1 LPLVLSALVNPVLHC
16 LLVQLNH
23 VLLTHVV
30 RVAECLAL
38 KAKLSHKCPLCALFL
53 NARLSRFDRS
63 SRRTSVRNPVAMALA
78 GLLTLVF
85 SSCQSSPKTGP
96 DTAAIVNQTE
106 LKNADVEKVYQNRL
120 KQGGQTPSP
129 EEAST
134 LRLNILSQMIND
146 EMLMQRAG
154 VDKLVATEDEVNVK
168 FTEFKKEY
176 TEEKFQQFLKDQ
188 GVTVEDIKK
197 EIRKSATIE
206 KLYNKEITSKISVS
220 ESEIK
225 DYFAKNKASYNL
237 PESWHVLHLLV
248 TPFTDSQ
255 ITNARNDDAKTDEVA
270 RQKVMGLLKR
280 ILSGEDFAIVARDYS
295 EDSSSA
301 QSGGDLRLL
310 NLQQLDAI
318 DPRFRQAVQSL
329 KVGETFSSP
338 IPTKYGYHLVKLIEK
353 EAGGQHELTDPKVQ
367 ADTRQ
372 AIFNRKETLLKT
384 AYLEAVRNQTVVKN
398 LLAQKILADAAGSGP
413 SK

>member
-1 LPLVLSALVNPVLHC
+1 MRNLVV
-16 LLVQLNH
+16 
-23 VLLTHVV
+23 T
-30 RVAECLAL
+30 
-38 KAKLSHKCPLCALFL
+38 
-53 NARLSRFDRS
+53 
-63 SRRTSVRNPVAMALA
+63 ALA

-85 SSCQSSPKTGP
+85 ASCQSAPKTGP
-96 DTAAIVNQTE
+96 DTAAVVNQTE
-106 LKNADVEKVYQNRL
+106 LKNTEVEKVYQNRL

-146 EMLMQRAG
+146 EMLMQRAAA
-154 VDKLVATEDEVNVK
+154 DKLIATEDEVNVK

-255 ITNARNDDAKTDEVA
+255 ITNARNDDAKTDEAA

-310 NLQQLDAI
+310 TLQQLEAV

-338 IPTKYGYHLVKLIEK
+338 IPTKYGYHVVKLIEK

-398 LLAQKILADAAGSGP
+398 LLAQKILADAAGSGA

>member
-1 LPLVLSALVNPVLHC
+1 
-16 LLVQLNH
+16 
-23 VLLTHVV
+23 
-30 RVAECLAL
+30 
-38 KAKLSHKCPLCALFL
+38 
-53 NARLSRFDRS
+53 
-63 SRRTSVRNPVAMALA
+63 MALA

-85 SSCQSSPKTGP
+85 SACQSGPKTGP

-106 LKNADVEKVYQNRL
+106 IKNAEVEKVYQNRL

-154 VDKLVATEDEVNVK
+154 VDKLVANDDEVNVK
-168 FTEFKKEY
+168 FTEFKKDY

-188 GVTVEDIKK
+188 GVIAEDIKK

-220 ESEIK
+220 EGEIK
-225 DYFAKNKASYNL
+225 DFFARNKANYNL

-248 TPFTDSQ
+248 TPFPDSQ
-255 ITNARNDDAKTDEVA
+255 ITNARNDDAKTDEQA
-270 RQKVMGLLKR
+270 RQKVIGLLKR
-280 ILSGEDFAIVARDYS
+280 ILSGEDFSIVARDYS

-310 NLQQLDAI
+310 NVQQLDAI

-384 AYLEAVRNQTVVKN
+384 AYLEAVRNQTIVKN
-398 LLAQKILADAAGSGP
+398 LLAQKILSDAAGS
-413 SK
+413 SVLK

>member
-1 LPLVLSALVNPVLHC
+1 
-16 LLVQLNH
+16 
-23 VLLTHVV
+23 
-30 RVAECLAL
+30 
-38 KAKLSHKCPLCALFL
+38 
-53 NARLSRFDRS
+53 
-63 SRRTSVRNPVAMALA
+63 VRNPVAMALT
-78 GLLTLVF
+78 GLLTLIF
-85 SSCQSSPKTGP
+85 SSCQSGPKTGP
-96 DTAAIVNQTE
+96 DTAAIINQNE
-106 LKNADVEKVYQNRL
+106 IKNAEVEKVYQNRL

-146 EMLMQRAG
+146 EMLMQRAA
-154 VDKLVATEDEVNVK
+154 VDKLVATDDEVNVK
-168 FTEFKKEY
+168 FTEFKKDY

-188 GVTVEDIKK
+188 GVTAEDIKK
-197 EIRKSATIE
+197 EIRKSATVE

-220 ESEIK
+220 EGEIK
-225 DYFAKNKASYNL
+225 DFFARNKANYNL

-248 TPFTDSQ
+248 TPFPDSP
-255 ITNARNDDAKTDEVA
+255 ARNDDAKTDEAA
-270 RQKVMGLLKR
+270 RQKVVGLLKR
-280 ILSGEDFAIVARDYS
+280 ILSGEDFSIVARDHS

-384 AYLEAVRNQTVVKN
+384 AYLEAVRNQTIVKN
-398 LLAQKILADAAGSGP
+398 LLAQKILSDAAGSGV

>member
-1 LPLVLSALVNPVLHC
+1 
-16 LLVQLNH
+16 
-23 VLLTHVV
+23 
-30 RVAECLAL
+30 
-38 KAKLSHKCPLCALFL
+38 
-53 NARLSRFDRS
+53 
-63 SRRTSVRNPVAMALA
+63 VRNPVATVLT
-78 GLLTLVF
+78 GFLTLAF
-85 SSCQSSPKTGP
+85 SSCQSAPRTGP

-106 LKNADVEKVYQNRL
+106 IKNTEVEKVYQNRL

-146 EMLMQRAG
+146 EMLMQRAA
-154 VDKLVATEDEVNVK
+154 VDKLVANEDEVNVK
-168 FTEFKKEY
+168 FTEFKKDY

-188 GVTVEDIKK
+188 GVTAEDIKK

-220 ESEIK
+220 EGEIK
-225 DYFAKNKASYNL
+225 DYFAKNKATYNL

-248 TPFTDSQ
+248 TPFPDSQ
-255 ITNARNDDAKTDEVA
+255 ITNARNDDAKTDEAA
-270 RQKVMGLLKR
+270 RQKVIGLLKR
-280 ILSGEDFAIVARDYS
+280 ILSGEDFSIVARDYS

-384 AYLEAVRNQTVVKN
+384 AYLEAVRNQTIVKN
-398 LLAQKILADAAGSGP
+398 LLAQKILSDAAGSGV
-413 SK
+413 SR

>member
-1 LPLVLSALVNPVLHC
+1 
-16 LLVQLNH
+16 
-23 VLLTHVV
+23 
-30 RVAECLAL
+30 
-38 KAKLSHKCPLCALFL
+38 
-53 NARLSRFDRS
+53 
-63 SRRTSVRNPVAMALA
+63 VRNRVAMALA
-78 GLLTLVF
+78 GLVTLVF
-85 SSCQSSPKTGP
+85 SSCQPGPKTGP

-106 LKNADVEKVYQNRL
+106 IKNAEVEKVYQNRL

-146 EMLMQRAG
+146 EMLMQRAA
-154 VDKLVATEDEVNVK
+154 VDKLVASDDEVNVK
-168 FTEFKKEY
+168 FTEFKKDY

-188 GVTVEDIKK
+188 GVTADDIKK

-220 ESEIK
+220 EGEIK
-225 DYFAKNKASYNL
+225 DFFARNKANYNL
-237 PESWHVLHLLV
+237 PESWHVLHILV
-248 TPFTDSQ
+248 TPFPDAQ
-255 ITNARNDDAKTDEVA
+255 IANARNDDAKTDDAA
-270 RQKVMGLLKR
+270 RQKVVGLLKR
-280 ILSGEDFAIVARDYS
+280 ILSGEDFSIVARDYS

-310 NLQQLDAI
+310 SLQQLDAI

-353 EAGGQHELTDPKVQ
+353 EAGGQRELTDPKVQ

-384 AYLEAVRNQTVVKN
+384 AYLEAVRNQTIVKN
-398 LLAQKILADAAGSGP
+398 LLAQKILSDAAGSGI

>member
-1 LPLVLSALVNPVLHC
+1 
-16 LLVQLNH
+16 
-23 VLLTHVV
+23 
-30 RVAECLAL
+30 
-38 KAKLSHKCPLCALFL
+38 
-53 NARLSRFDRS
+53 
-63 SRRTSVRNPVAMALA
+63 
-78 GLLTLVF
+78 
-85 SSCQSSPKTGP
+85 
-96 DTAAIVNQTE
+96 
-106 LKNADVEKVYQNRL
+106 
-120 KQGGQTPSP
+120 
-129 EEAST
+129 
-134 LRLNILSQMIND
+134 MIND

-154 VDKLVATEDEVNVK
+154 VDKLVATDDEVNVK
-168 FTEFKKEY
+168 FTEFKKDY

-225 DYFAKNKASYNL
+225 DYFAKNKSSYNL

-248 TPFTDSQ
+248 TPFADSQ
-255 ITNARNDDAKTDEVA
+255 ITNARNDDAKTDDVA

-310 NLQQLDAI
+310 TLQQLEAI

-398 LLAQKILADAAGSGP
+398 LLAQKILADAAGSGV

>member
-1 LPLVLSALVNPVLHC
+1 
-16 LLVQLNH
+16 
-23 VLLTHVV
+23 
-30 RVAECLAL
+30 
-38 KAKLSHKCPLCALFL
+38 
-53 NARLSRFDRS
+53 
-63 SRRTSVRNPVAMALA
+63 VRNRVAMALA
-78 GLLTLVF
+78 GLVMLVF
-85 SSCQSSPKTGP
+85 CSCQSGPKTGP

-106 LKNADVEKVYQNRL
+106 IKNAEVEKVYQNRL

-146 EMLMQRAG
+146 EMLMQRAAS
-154 VDKLVATEDEVNVK
+154 DKLVASDDEVNVK
-168 FTEFKKEY
+168 FTEFKKDY

-188 GVTVEDIKK
+188 GVTADDIKK

-220 ESEIK
+220 EGEIK
-225 DYFAKNKASYNL
+225 DFFARNKANYNL
-237 PESWHVLHLLV
+237 PESWHVLHILV
-248 TPFTDSQ
+248 TPFPDSQ
-255 ITNARNDDAKTDEVA
+255 ITNARNDDAKTDEAA
-270 RQKVMGLLKR
+270 RQKVVGLLKR
-280 ILSGEDFAIVARDYS
+280 ILNGEDFSIVARDYS

-310 NLQQLDAI
+310 SLQQLDAI

-367 ADTRQ
+367 ADARQ

-384 AYLEAVRNQTVVKN
+384 AYLEAVRNQTIVKN
-398 LLAQKILADAAGSGP
+398 LLAQKILSDAAASGIP
-413 SK
+413 K

>member
-1 LPLVLSALVNPVLHC
+1 M
-16 LLVQLNH
+16 
-23 VLLTHVV
+23 
-30 RVAECLAL
+30 
-38 KAKLSHKCPLCALFL
+38 
-53 NARLSRFDRS
+53 
-63 SRRTSVRNPVAMALA
+63 RNPVAMALA

-85 SSCQSSPKTGP
+85 SSCQSRPRTGP

-106 LKNADVEKVYQNRL
+106 IKTAEVEKVYQNRL

-146 EMLMQRAG
+146 EMLMQRAA
-154 VDKLVATEDEVNVK
+154 VDKLVASDDEVNVK
-168 FTEFKKEY
+168 FTEFKKDY

-188 GVTVEDIKK
+188 GVNAEDIKK

-220 ESEIK
+220 EGEIK
-225 DYFAKNKASYNL
+225 DFFARNKANYNL

-248 TPFTDSQ
+248 TPFPDSQ
-255 ITNARNDDAKTDEVA
+255 ITNARNDDAKTDEAA
-270 RQKVMGLLKR
+270 RQKIVGLLKR

-295 EDSSSA
+295 EDTSSA
-301 QSGGDLRLL
+301 QTGGDLRLL
-310 NLQQLDAI
+310 SLQQLDAI

-384 AYLEAVRNQTVVKN
+384 AYLEAVRNQTIVKN
-398 LLAQKILADAAGSGP
+398 LLAQKILSDAAGSGV

>member
-1 LPLVLSALVNPVLHC
+1 
-16 LLVQLNH
+16 
-23 VLLTHVV
+23 
-30 RVAECLAL
+30 
-38 KAKLSHKCPLCALFL
+38 
-53 NARLSRFDRS
+53 
-63 SRRTSVRNPVAMALA
+63 VRNPPAVVLT

-85 SSCQSSPKTGP
+85 SSCQSGPKAGP
-96 DTAAIVNQTE
+96 DTAAIINQTE
-106 LKNADVEKVYQNRL
+106 IKNAEVEKVYQNRL
-120 KQGGQTPSP
+120 KQGGQTPSA

-146 EMLMQRAG
+146 EMLMQRAAA
-154 VDKLVATEDEVNVK
+154 DKLVATDDEVNVK
-168 FTEFKKEY
+168 FTEFKKDY

-188 GVTVEDIKK
+188 GVTAEDIKK

-220 ESEIK
+220 EGEIK
-225 DYFAKNKASYNL
+225 DFFAKNKANYNL

-248 TPFTDSQ
+248 TPFPDSQ
-255 ITNARNDDAKTDEVA
+255 ITNSRNDDAKTDEAA

-280 ILSGEDFAIVARDYS
+280 ILSGEDFSIVARDYS

-338 IPTKYGYHLVKLIEK
+338 VPTKYGYHLVKLIEK

-384 AYLEAVRNQTVVKN
+384 AYLEAVRNQTIVKN
-398 LLAQKILADAAGSGP
+398 LLAQKILSDAAGSGV

>member
-1 LPLVLSALVNPVLHC
+1 M
-16 LLVQLNH
+16 
-23 VLLTHVV
+23 
-30 RVAECLAL
+30 
-38 KAKLSHKCPLCALFL
+38 
-53 NARLSRFDRS
+53 
-63 SRRTSVRNPVAMALA
+63 RNPVAMALA

-85 SSCQSSPKTGP
+85 SSCQSAPKTGP

-106 LKNADVEKVYQNRL
+106 IKNAEVEKVYQNRL

-146 EMLMQRAG
+146 EMLMQRAA
-154 VDKLVATEDEVNVK
+154 VDKLVANDDEVNVK
-168 FTEFKKEY
+168 FTEFKKDY

-188 GVTVEDIKK
+188 GVTAEDIKK

-220 ESEIK
+220 EGEIK
-225 DYFAKNKASYNL
+225 DFFARNKANYNL

-248 TPFTDSQ
+248 TPFPDSQ
-255 ITNARNDDAKTDEVA
+255 ITNARNDDAKTDEQA
-270 RQKVMGLLKR
+270 RQKVIGLLKR
-280 ILSGEDFAIVARDYS
+280 ILSGEDFSIVARDYS

-384 AYLEAVRNQTVVKN
+384 AYLEAVRNQTIVKN
-398 LLAQKILADAAGSGP
+398 LLAQKILSDAAGSGV

>member
-1 LPLVLSALVNPVLHC
+1 
-16 LLVQLNH
+16 
-23 VLLTHVV
+23 
-30 RVAECLAL
+30 
-38 KAKLSHKCPLCALFL
+38 
-53 NARLSRFDRS
+53 
-63 SRRTSVRNPVAMALA
+63 VRNPFAVVLI

-85 SSCQSSPKTGP
+85 SSCQSAPRTGP

-106 LKNADVEKVYQNRL
+106 IRNAEVEKVYQNRL
-120 KQGGQTPSP
+120 KQGGQTPSA

-146 EMLMQRAG
+146 EMLMQRAAA
-154 VDKLVATEDEVNVK
+154 DKLVATDDEVNVK
-168 FTEFKKEY
+168 FTEFKKDY

-188 GVTVEDIKK
+188 GVAAEDIKK

-220 ESEIK
+220 EGEIK
-225 DYFAKNKASYNL
+225 DFFAKNKANYNL

-248 TPFTDSQ
+248 TPFPDSQ
-255 ITNARNDDAKTDEVA
+255 ITNSRNDDAKTDEAA
-270 RQKVMGLLKR
+270 RQKVVGLLKR
-280 ILSGEDFAIVARDYS
+280 ILSGEDFSIVARDYS

-310 NLQQLDAI
+310 SLQQLDAI

-338 IPTKYGYHLVKLIEK
+338 VPTKYGYHLVKLIEK

-384 AYLEAVRNQTVVKN
+384 AYLEAVRNQTIVKN
-398 LLAQKILADAAGSGP
+398 LLAQKILSDAAGSGV

>member
-1 LPLVLSALVNPVLHC
+1 MRNLVV
-16 LLVQLNH
+16 
-23 VLLTHVV
+23 T
-30 RVAECLAL
+30 
-38 KAKLSHKCPLCALFL
+38 
-53 NARLSRFDRS
+53 
-63 SRRTSVRNPVAMALA
+63 ALA

-85 SSCQSSPKTGP
+85 ASCQSAPKTGP
-96 DTAAIVNQTE
+96 DTAAVVNQTE

-146 EMLMQRAG
+146 EMLMQRAAS
-154 VDKLVATEDEVNVK
+154 DKLIATEDEVNVK

-220 ESEIK
+220 EGEIK

-255 ITNARNDDAKTDEVA
+255 ITNARNDDAKTDEAA

-310 NLQQLDAI
+310 TLQQLEAV

-338 IPTKYGYHLVKLIEK
+338 IPTKYGYHVVKLIEK

-398 LLAQKILADAAGSGP
+398 LLAQKILADAAGSGA

>member
-1 LPLVLSALVNPVLHC
+1 M
-16 LLVQLNH
+16 
-23 VLLTHVV
+23 
-30 RVAECLAL
+30 
-38 KAKLSHKCPLCALFL
+38 
-53 NARLSRFDRS
+53 
-63 SRRTSVRNPVAMALA
+63 RNPVAMALA

-85 SSCQSSPKTGP
+85 SSCQSAPKTGP

-106 LKNADVEKVYQNRL
+106 IKNAEVEKVYQNRL

-146 EMLMQRAG
+146 EMLMQRAA
-154 VDKLVATEDEVNVK
+154 VDKLVANDDEVNVK
-168 FTEFKKEY
+168 FTEFKKDY

-188 GVTVEDIKK
+188 GVTAEDIKK

-220 ESEIK
+220 EGEIK
-225 DYFAKNKASYNL
+225 DFFARNKANYNL

-248 TPFTDSQ
+248 TPFPDSQ
-255 ITNARNDDAKTDEVA
+255 ITNARNDDAKTDEAA
-270 RQKVMGLLKR
+270 RQKVIGLLKR
-280 ILSGEDFAIVARDYS
+280 ILSGEDFSIVARDYS

-384 AYLEAVRNQTVVKN
+384 AYLEAVRNQTIVKN
-398 LLAQKILADAAGSGP
+398 LLAQKILSDAAGSSV

>member
-1 LPLVLSALVNPVLHC
+1 
-16 LLVQLNH
+16 
-23 VLLTHVV
+23 
-30 RVAECLAL
+30 
-38 KAKLSHKCPLCALFL
+38 
-53 NARLSRFDRS
+53 
-63 SRRTSVRNPVAMALA
+63 MALA

-146 EMLMQRAG
+146 EMLMQRAAG
-154 VDKLVATEDEVNVK
+154 DKLVATDDEVNVK
-168 FTEFKKEY
+168 FTEFKKDY

-384 AYLEAVRNQTVVKN
+384 AYLEAVRNQTTVKN
-398 LLAQKILADAAGSGP
+398 LLAQKILSDAAGSGV

>member
-1 LPLVLSALVNPVLHC
+1 M
-16 LLVQLNH
+16 
-23 VLLTHVV
+23 
-30 RVAECLAL
+30 
-38 KAKLSHKCPLCALFL
+38 
-53 NARLSRFDRS
+53 
-63 SRRTSVRNPVAMALA
+63 RNPVAVALA

-85 SSCQSSPKTGP
+85 SSCQSAPKTGP

-106 LKNADVEKVYQNRL
+106 IKNAEVEKVYQNRL

-154 VDKLVATEDEVNVK
+154 VDKLVANDDEVNVK
-168 FTEFKKEY
+168 FTEFKKDY

-188 GVTVEDIKK
+188 GVTAEDIKK

-220 ESEIK
+220 EGEIK
-225 DYFAKNKASYNL
+225 DFFARNKANYNL

-248 TPFTDSQ
+248 TPFPDSQ
-255 ITNARNDDAKTDEVA
+255 ITNARNDDAKTDEAA
-270 RQKVMGLLKR
+270 RQKVIGLLKR
-280 ILSGEDFAIVARDYS
+280 ILSGEDFSIVARDYS

-384 AYLEAVRNQTVVKN
+384 AYLEAVRNQTIVKN
-398 LLAQKILADAAGSGP
+398 LLAQKILSDAAGSSV

>member
-1 LPLVLSALVNPVLHC
+1 
-16 LLVQLNH
+16 
-23 VLLTHVV
+23 
-30 RVAECLAL
+30 
-38 KAKLSHKCPLCALFL
+38 
-53 NARLSRFDRS
+53 
-63 SRRTSVRNPVAMALA
+63 M
-78 GLLTLVF
+78 
-85 SSCQSSPKTGP
+85 
-96 DTAAIVNQTE
+96 
-106 LKNADVEKVYQNRL
+106 

-146 EMLMQRAG
+146 EMLMQRAAA
-154 VDKLVATEDEVNVK
+154 DKLVATEDEVNVK
-168 FTEFKKEY
+168 FTEFKKDY

-188 GVTVEDIKK
+188 GVTAEDIKK

-225 DYFAKNKASYNL
+225 DYFAKNKANYNL

-248 TPFTDSQ
+248 TPFPDSQ
-255 ITNARNDDAKTDEVA
+255 ITNARNDDAKTDEAA

-338 IPTKYGYHLVKLIEK
+338 IPTKYGYHFVKLIEK

-384 AYLEAVRNQTVVKN
+384 AYLEAVRNQTIVKN
-398 LLAQKILADAAGSGP
+398 LLAQKILADAAGSGV

>member
-1 LPLVLSALVNPVLHC
+1 
-16 LLVQLNH
+16 
-23 VLLTHVV
+23 
-30 RVAECLAL
+30 
-38 KAKLSHKCPLCALFL
+38 
-53 NARLSRFDRS
+53 
-63 SRRTSVRNPVAMALA
+63 VRNPLA
-78 GLLTLVF
+78 TVLTGLLTLVF
-85 SSCQSSPKTGP
+85 SSCQSAPRTGP
-96 DTAAIVNQTE
+96 DTAATVNQTE
-106 LKNADVEKVYQNRL
+106 IKNAEVEKVYQNRL

-146 EMLMQRAG
+146 EMLMQRAA
-154 VDKLVATEDEVNVK
+154 VDKLVASDDEVNVK
-168 FTEFKKEY
+168 FTEFKKDY

-188 GVTVEDIKK
+188 GVTAEDIKK

-220 ESEIK
+220 EGEIK

-248 TPFTDSQ
+248 TPFPDSQ
-255 ITNARNDDAKTDEVA
+255 ITNARNDDAKTDEAA

-280 ILSGEDFAIVARDYS
+280 ILGGEDFAIVARDYS

-384 AYLEAVRNQTVVKN
+384 AYLEAVRNQAIVKN
-398 LLAQKILADAAGSGP
+398 LLAQKILSDAAGSGV

>member
-1 LPLVLSALVNPVLHC
+1 M
-16 LLVQLNH
+16 
-23 VLLTHVV
+23 
-30 RVAECLAL
+30 
-38 KAKLSHKCPLCALFL
+38 
-53 NARLSRFDRS
+53 
-63 SRRTSVRNPVAMALA
+63 RNPSAVVLI

-85 SSCQSSPKTGP
+85 SSCQSAPRTGP

-106 LKNADVEKVYQNRL
+106 LRNTEVEKVYQNRL
-120 KQGGQTPSP
+120 KQGGQTPSA

-146 EMLMQRAG
+146 EMLMQRAAS
-154 VDKLVATEDEVNVK
+154 DKLVATDDEVNVK
-168 FTEFKKEY
+168 FTEFKKDY

-188 GVTVEDIKK
+188 GVTAEDIKK

-220 ESEIK
+220 EGEIK
-225 DYFAKNKASYNL
+225 DFFAKNKANYNL

-248 TPFTDSQ
+248 TPFRDSQ
-255 ITNARNDDAKTDEVA
+255 ITNARNDDAQTDEAA
-270 RQKVMGLLKR
+270 RQKVVGLLKR
-280 ILSGEDFAIVARDYS
+280 ILSGEDFSIVARDYS

-310 NLQQLDAI
+310 SLQQLDAI

-384 AYLEAVRNQTVVKN
+384 AYLEAVRNQTIVKN
-398 LLAQKILADAAGSGP
+398 LLAQKILSDAAGSGV

>member
-1 LPLVLSALVNPVLHC
+1 MRNRSAVVLI
-16 LLVQLNH
+16 
-23 VLLTHVV
+23 
-30 RVAECLAL
+30 
-38 KAKLSHKCPLCALFL
+38 
-53 NARLSRFDRS
+53 
-63 SRRTSVRNPVAMALA
+63 
-78 GLLTLVF
+78 GLLTLVL
-85 SSCQSSPKTGP
+85 SSCQSAPRTGP

-106 LKNADVEKVYQNRL
+106 IRNAEVEKVYQNRL
-120 KQGGQTPSP
+120 KQGGQTPSA

-146 EMLMQRAG
+146 EMLMQRASA
-154 VDKLVATEDEVNVK
+154 DKLVATDDEVNVK
-168 FTEFKKEY
+168 FTEFKKDY

-188 GVTVEDIKK
+188 GVTAEDIKK

-220 ESEIK
+220 EGEIK
-225 DYFAKNKASYNL
+225 DFFAKNKANYNL

-248 TPFTDSQ
+248 TPFPDSQ
-255 ITNARNDDAKTDEVA
+255 ITNSRNDDAKTDETA
-270 RQKVMGLLKR
+270 RQKVVGLLKR
-280 ILSGEDFAIVARDYS
+280 ILSGEDFSIVARDYS

-310 NLQQLDAI
+310 SLQQLDAI

-338 IPTKYGYHLVKLIEK
+338 VPTKYGYHLVKLIEK

-372 AIFNRKETLLKT
+372 AIFTRKETLLKT
-384 AYLEAVRNQTVVKN
+384 AYLEAVRNQTIVKN
-398 LLAQKILADAAGSGP
+398 LLAQKILSDAAGSGV